1 MCPTSLNETELAL
14 QTQGV
19 VRIDHAIPTELLE
32 SYRKQLPALL
42 ERIEEKWCKGI
53 VNGDE
58 AANFIDV
65 DLAWCP
71 PLQAFAKRIDAR
83 LFGRRYCSTHRLTDA
98 RLRLVAPSPLG
109 YLNWHVDHEDGP
121 GLFLKALIYL
131 EDVALGEGDMAYI
144 PGSHREARVGDEESL
159 AKRLGYWRFP
169 GRAGS
174 AVLFDTAG
182 IHAPSANGG
191 PEARKTLILSFARW

>member
-1 MCPTSLNETELAL
+1 MCPAGMNQTTHPLDTE
-14 QTQGV
+14 GV
-19 VRIDHAIPTELLE
+19 VRVDQAIETGLLE
-32 SYRKQLPALL
+32 LYRKQLPALL
-42 ERIEEKWCKGI
+42 QRIDERWCRGI

-71 PLQAFAKRIDAR
+71 PLQAFARRVDATLLGQR
-83 LFGRRYCSTHRLTDA
+83 YGRTHRLTET

-121 GLFLKALIYL
+121 GVFLKALVYL

-144 PGSHREARVGDEESL
+144 PGSHHYARPGEEEIL
-159 AKRLGYWRFP
+159 ARRLGYRRFP

-182 IHAPSANGG
+182 VHAPSANEGR
-191 PEARKTLILSFARW
+191 EVRKTLILSCARW